1 MKKLLILIALTLLP
15 ITHLNAQIGQYRG
28 VPPEQVSHTYIGFVT
43 GLLPMIDSTANDN
56 IVLENNSALGLL
68 WGYQSN
74 DYLAVEF
81 MQKNVSVSNIVF
93 QVPVGEQNRFF
104 SGRGRLDM
112 RSFNFNYFIKD
123 LSKEEEEKG
132 TRKLVFSYG
141 IGQYQGLYHGEGRI
155 NKRGPYQETH
165 GDRGYFNRFALGV
178 QTQVREVVKR
188 GGVKSY
194 LNLRINYYREQA
206 TSSGFHDPTML
217 DTGLID
223 TISGVEFIVL
233 SSF

>member
-1 MKKLLILIALTLLP
+1 MP
-15 ITHLNAQIGQYRG
+15 ITNLHAQIGQYRG

-43 GLLPMIDSTANDN
+43 AFLPIIDTKANDN
-56 IVLENNSALGLL
+56 ILLENNNGLGLL

-81 MQKNVSVSNIVF
+81 MQKNINISDAVF
-93 QVPVGEQNRFF
+93 QTPVYEKNRFF

-123 LSKEEEEKG
+123 ISTEEEEKG
-132 TRKLVFSYG
+132 TRKVVFSYG
-141 IGQYQGLYHGEGRI
+141 VGQYQGLYHGEGRV
-155 NKRGPYQETH
+155 NKRGPYEETH

-178 QTQVREVVKR
+178 QTQVKEVVKR

-194 LNLRINYYREQA
+194 LNLRINYYREQVTA
-206 TSSGFHDPTML
+206 SGFHDPTVF
-217 DTGLID
+217 DTGLIG